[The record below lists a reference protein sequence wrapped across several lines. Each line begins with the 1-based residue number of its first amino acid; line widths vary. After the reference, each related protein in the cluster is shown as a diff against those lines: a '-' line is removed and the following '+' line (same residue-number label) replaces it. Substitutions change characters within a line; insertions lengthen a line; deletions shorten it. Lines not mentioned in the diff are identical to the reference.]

1 MPAPFET
8 KVEKLVYGG
17 DGLAHHEKSTV
28 FVPFVIPGELVRVSP
43 VESKKK
49 FIRGVSEQI
58 LTPSA
63 ERIAAL
69 CPRFTICGGCH
80 YQHIPYEAQLT
91 YKAEILRETLA
102 RIGKIN
108 WTGEIHTH
116 ASPPFGY
123 RNRAQWA
130 VRPSGTPPKPAIG
143 YFQSS
148 SSVLV
153 PTDVCPILAP
163 KLESTLAALS
173 GAFADGRLP
182 GNISGIECFTDA
194 AGEKVLLNV
203 SLAQAGQSVGTLA
216 ASLREIVSNVESIL
230 IHDERSDDYQLLG
243 PGYLQYE
250 AAGHSFRVGHLSFFQ
265 VNRFVL
271 DDLVRAVVGN
281 ATDGENKRGLALDLF
296 AGVGLFSIPLAAR
309 YDRVI
314 AVEGNVA
321 TARDLEANL
330 KNHPTSRGRH
340 SDAET
345 FLARHKEP
353 ADLVVIDPPRAGLT
367 PPTIQRLR
375 DLGPAQITYLSC
387 DPATLARDLAAFT
400 GTVAP
405 GHPYDISNITLYDI
419 FPQTYHIEALVKLQR
434 IG

>member
-1 MPAPFET
+1 MTSPFET
-8 KVEKLVYGG
+8 KIEKLVYGG

-28 FVPFVIPGELVRVSP
+28 FVPFVIPGEMVRVAP
-43 VESKKK
+43 VEAKKK
-49 FIRGVSEQI
+49 FIRGNADQI
-58 LTPSA
+58 IEASP
-63 ERIAAL
+63 ERIPAQ
-69 CPRFTICGGCH
+69 CPRFTVCGGCH
-80 YQHIPYEAQLT
+80 YQHIPYDAQLR
-91 YKAEILRETLA
+91 YKAGILRETLA
-102 RIGKIN
+102 RIGRIE

-116 ASPPFGY
+116 GSPPFGY

-130 VRPSGTPPKPAIG
+130 VRPFGDSPKPAIG

-148 SSVLV
+148 SSILV

-173 GAFADGRLP
+173 TAFSDGRLP
-182 GNISGIECFTDA
+182 GNIRGIECFTDT
-194 AGEKVLLNV
+194 AGEKVLLNI
-203 SLAQAGQSVGTLA
+203 SIEQAKQSPNALATT
-216 ASLREIVSNVESIL
+216 LREVVTNAESIL
-230 IHDERSDDYQLLG
+230 IHDEKSDDYQLLG
-243 PGYLQYE
+243 PGYLHYE

-265 VNRFVL
+265 VNRFVV
-271 DDLVRAVVGN
+271 DELVRAVAGDIVP
-281 ATDGENKRGLALDLF
+281 GENKRGLALDLF

-330 KNHPTSRGRH
+330 KNHPTARGRH
-340 SDAET
+340 VDAES

-353 ADLVVIDPPRAGLT
+353 ADLVVLDPPRAGLT
-367 PPTIQRLR
+367 PPAIQRLR
-375 DLGPAQITYLSC
+375 DLGPTQITYLSC
-387 DPATLARDLAAFT
+387 DPATLSRDLAALT
-400 GTVAP
+400 GSTAL
-405 GHPYDISNITLYDI
+405 GSRYEIGNITLYDI